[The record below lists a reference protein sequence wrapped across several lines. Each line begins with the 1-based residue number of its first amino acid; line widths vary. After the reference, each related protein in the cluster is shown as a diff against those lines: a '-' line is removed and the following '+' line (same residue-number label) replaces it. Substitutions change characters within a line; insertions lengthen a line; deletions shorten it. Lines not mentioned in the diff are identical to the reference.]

1 MLRTMAAALLTM
13 TWAGSAALAD
23 TEKTTIWVEV
33 KNQYD
38 KPVDNASVILDFLGS
53 HQIHKLG
60 KRKPIHWEVRTNQQ
74 GIAHFPPV
82 PSGTVQLQ
90 VITKKY
96 QTFGEKVDV
105 DGAEKRIPIKLNPP
119 QSQYSAHEPLK
130 PAEPPK

>member
-1 MLRTMAAALLTM
+1 MRKIVLAVLLLSF
-13 TWAGSAALAD
+13 GSLGAFAEA
-23 TEKTTIWVEV
+23 EKTTIWVEV

-74 GIAHFPPV
+74 GLAHFPPI
-82 PSGTVQLQ
+82 PSGTIQLQ
-90 VITKKY
+90 VITRKY
-96 QTFGEKVDV
+96 QTFGEKLEI

-119 QSQYSAHEPLK
+119 QSQYSAHDPLK
-130 PAEPPK
+130 PADPPK